1 MKKWL
6 PAVLLSLMSSS
17 VFAYGPIAVDTSGNP
32 ITHPSTSIPL
42 VWNPDPGSLQDT
54 TTKHEFTTRVVRNPR
69 SDRGASQELAYQELL
84 TFCSLSSAGG
94 RSLRTSTAS
103 SNSLISASIINNT
116 SGLSLIQDAWTVW
129 QNVSTAELSF
139 SQGASLAE
147 DVDLCNYFN
156 YIETSMFPIQDE
168 NDVRVCATLGTCA
181 GTPFNA
187 IVFDANGD
195 IVAAEYGE
203 ANRSTLLGSAGP
215 VIWEGYTG
223 FIKMQALVNGV
234 CLDDDP
240 DTEACG
246 TDTIS
251 LADMK
256 SILVHEFGHA
266 LGLSHSQVNLA
277 SVTFA
282 SNGQA
287 TLDTADG
294 ATTNDIVTMFPVLVR
309 ETASSSTNVDLTTLH
324 ADDIAGIS
332 HLYPK
337 TTYSSGVCTVS
348 GTVYRNGTGLRCAE
362 VVLRDT
368 TTGLSKTNA
377 LSFIT
382 GSEKSNN
389 GGTTASGCTEANS
402 FRCGDYS
409 ITGLEPGKTY
419 TIEVNAISPY
429 FSEGSRVDPCD
440 PPVSFDGSDASA
452 SATVTCST
460 GGTSIT
466 GVEDADLLIILPDS
480 ASGAANPGSSGGCS
494 LSEVSSSQSLI
505 FLLFAVVFI
514 PHIILRYKKMRLK
527 ICSK

>member
-6 PAVLLSLMSSS
+6 PAVLLSLVSSS
-17 VFAYGPIAVDTSGNP
+17 VFAYGPIAVDTSGTP
-32 ITHPSTSIPL
+32 MRHGSVSSSSPL
-42 VWNPDPGSLQDT
+42 VWNPETGPLQDT
-54 TTKHEFTTRVVRNPR
+54 TTRHEFDTDVVN
-69 SDRGASQELAYQELL
+69 STSTENSAYQQLL
-84 TFCSLSSAGG
+84 TYCGLSSAGG
-94 RSLRTSTAS
+94 RSLRNSTAS
-103 SNSLISASIINNT
+103 SSSLISASISNT
-116 SGLSLIQDAWTVW
+116 SGLGLIDAAWTVW
-129 QNVSTAELSF
+129 QSVPTADLSF
-139 SQGASLAE
+139 SQGPSLGE
-147 DVDLCNYFN
+147 DVNLCNYFN
-156 YIETSMFPIQDE
+156 YIETSMFPISSV
-168 NDVRVCATLGTCA
+168 NDVRVCGTLGTPGC
-181 GTPFNA
+181 TTSSFNA

-215 VIWEGYTG
+215 VVWSGYDG

-234 CLDDDP
+234 CLDDSP

-246 TDTIS
+246 SDTIS
-251 LADMK
+251 TTDMK

-266 LGLSHSQVNLA
+266 LGLSHSQVNLS

-287 TLDTADG
+287 TLNTAAG
-294 ATTNDIVTMFPVLVR
+294 ATSNDIVTMFPVLVR
-309 ETASSSTNVDLTTLH
+309 LSSGSQDNVDLDTLH
-324 ADDIAGIS
+324 MDDIAGIS
-332 HLYPK
+332 HLYPQ

-368 TTGLSKTNA
+368 TTGRSKTHA

-402 FRCGDYS
+402 YRCGDYS
-409 ITGLEPGKTY
+409 ISGLEPGKTY

-452 SATVTCST
+452 SATVTCTT
-460 GGTSIT
+460 GGTSVT
-466 GVEDADLLIILPDS
+466 GVEDADLLIVLPDS
-480 ASGAANPGSSGGCS
+480 ASGGGTSSGGCS

-505 FLLFAVVFI
+505 FLLFTVVFI
-514 PHIILRYKKMRLK
+514 PHIFLRYKKMGLK
-527 ICSK
+527 ISSK